1 MSELTVVIKDY
12 RIIKQAQLQLKPGI
26 VMTVAQNCSGKSTL
40 IKAMKTLLDGDYG
53 NSDHVRHGTEGY
65 TIAVKL
71 DDNKIRVSRRGTQTY
86 LKFGDENEVS
96 KLGRGS
102 LSKLEPR
109 FPLKRVDYLENS
121 FYPNFSFQNDVPLF
135 NDISVFDL
143 FSSMF
148 QDVFRVAQ
156 RVDGLR
162 KDTLNTSRVVQD
174 LEANVSYQTGEAAK
188 ASQAWEKFQLEN
200 PNLEDVYTKTQQA
213 VQLQQQIDTLT
224 LQVAQYQQKGE
235 ELTKVASLYD
245 RASVLFPVY
254 DRVQA
259 LTPKVERLRKL
270 KVALSS
276 LSDVPTFDVDLI
288 RRGAHR
294 KSKLDQLSVLAS
306 SLEKAPDLRIIELTQ
321 KYKLLQEDLS
331 RVSLDLKSLT
341 DEHQKLFEQVKKEG
355 CPFMQKGVCP
365 KV

>member
-12 RIIKQAQLQLKPGI
+12 RIIKQAQLHLKPGI

-53 NSDHVRHGTEGY
+53 NSEHVRHGTDGY

-71 DDNKIRVSRRGTQTY
+71 DDDKIRVSRRGNQTY

-96 KLGRGS
+96 KLGRGT

-109 FPLKRVDYLENS
+109 FPLKRVDYLES
-121 FYPNFSFQNDVPLF
+121 RFYPNFSFQNDVPLF

-156 RVDGLR
+156 RVDSLR
-162 KDTLNTSRVVQD
+162 KDTFNTSRAVQD

-188 ASQAWEKFQLEN
+188 ASQAWEKLQLEN
-200 PNLEDVYTKTQQA
+200 PNLEELYQKTQEA
-213 VQLQQQIDTLT
+213 VQLQQQLSTVD
-224 LQVAQYQQKGE
+224 QQLSQFASKRA
-235 ELTKVASLYD
+235 ELESTALLYN
-245 RASVLFPVY
+245 RALPYFPIF
-254 DRVQA
+254 DRVQQCQS
-259 LTPKVERLRKL
+259 KVEKLAKL
-270 KVALSS
+270 KAALSS
-276 LSDVPTFDVDLI
+276 MANPP
-288 RRGAHR
+288 
-294 KSKLDQLSVLAS
+294 KLDALLIQRGYQYKNLLQRQSDITASLSA
-306 SLEKAPDLRIIELTQ
+306 APDVKLIELVQ
-321 KYKLLQEDLS
+321 SYKTRQEELS
-331 RVSLDLKSLT
+331 RVSLDLASLSA
-341 DEHQKLFEQVKKEG
+341 EHEKLFEQIKKEG

-365 KV
+365 KM